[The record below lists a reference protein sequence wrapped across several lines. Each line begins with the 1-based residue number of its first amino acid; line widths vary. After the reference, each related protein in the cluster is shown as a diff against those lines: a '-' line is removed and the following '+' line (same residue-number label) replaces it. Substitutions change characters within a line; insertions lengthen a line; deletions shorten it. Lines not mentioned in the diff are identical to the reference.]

1 MVQDYLR
8 QIRSAKSE
16 SARRAL
22 LQTLLQRLFGGDAGA
37 ESIINKIAVGTEQA
51 INIPHPSGIRVGRA
65 DVGYEHVIIEWKQN
79 LRDKK
84 RAHDAKE
91 QLARYLH
98 GKWNDGD
105 LREHTLFATDGVIWR
120 RYAPN
125 YKTVAEQKDNQPP
138 QLEEARG
145 SFELD
150 EDNAH
155 EFYFF
160 LDRWL
165 FGTSKKKLT
174 LENVALDFGES
185 SGAFLRAVVSM
196 KDNAAAREHSET
208 QTAFCE
214 WQRMLSIAYA
224 KHDDTFEMFVFQTY
238 LSTFAKLLAYSF
250 LDKNTDLSD
259 RETMNVLRGD
269 AFDKFNVDNFAEGD
283 FFSWVAKDYCCR
295 DSLSWCRNILIKL
308 SDYDLTSA
316 EEDIFKGLYQ
326 EVIDNE
332 TRHALGEYYTPDWL
346 CERIVADL
354 DLHKDSR
361 VLDPACGSGSFL
373 RAAIAAIRRRN
384 PRVKAEKLAANIVG
398 IDIHPLAVQI
408 TKTTVLLALGAIAE
422 SSTPV
427 LLQVYLANAL
437 LLSKDANLYGEMFD
451 VKINAQQYQVNMA
464 GFKNDMKK
472 YHDAVQFCD
481 QYTGRPKKQQSEG
494 DFSQRFARGFSLDE
508 KSAKNIINDFYKIY
522 EAMKQARQDGKN
534 SIWRFV
540 LQNLYKPV
548 FMYQKFDVVV
558 GNPPWLKYS
567 DVVNAEYQS
576 LLRGL
581 ANELEV
587 MPWNRANMPNLE
599 IAALFLSHASSYFLR
614 PGGKI
619 AFVLPRSLLTGA
631 QHENTRKGAIHGFQL
646 STLWDLEKV
655 SPLFNVPST
664 VFFGG
669 QKANGQRV
677 QFPSA
682 GLRGASFAGTLPQS
696 QMSWEAA
703 EKFISEEA
711 ATWHL
716 SQMVSSS
723 NNGNGTTAITADKVF
738 QSSQCGYYASYFT
751 KGATIVPRAFYCI
764 APAQNEVG
772 GRDLNWRE
780 IVNCQTDPLI
790 LPGAKKPWDMVFEGR
805 LETKYFFR
813 TAIAKNMV
821 PFALA
826 GLQLV
831 VLPVR
836 IKKRMNG
843 NFAEMLNSEDMDNHM
858 SYWCQSCEEAWE
870 ARKTEKNREGEID
883 YLQWLNYRNKLTR
896 QNLNTRFL
904 VLYTASA
911 TYACAAVLDR
921 RDKALLDFPFFA
933 DSAAYWYATNSLS
946 EANYLLAFLN
956 SPLVSQLITP
966 FQARGLFGPRHI
978 SSKILQL
985 SLPQYDG
992 KNAAHKRLATLGG
1005 QCAKAAQKIAAVH
1018 LDEGGV
1024 NDMGPH
1030 HLGRVRS
1037 DIRNALTARLVQID
1051 KILAGILN

>member
-8 QIRSAKSE
+8 QIRSAKNE

-37 ESIINKIAVGTEQA
+37 ESIINKIAAGTEQA

-65 DVGYEHVIIEWKQN
+65 DIGYEDVLIEWKQN

-91 QLARYLH
+91 QLTKYLH

-105 LREHTLFATDGVIWR
+105 LREHTLFATDGVSWR

-196 KDNAAAREHSET
+196 KDNKAAREHSET
-208 QTAFCE
+208 QTAFRE

-250 LDKNTDLSD
+250 LDKDTDLSD
-259 RETMNVLRGD
+259 DETMNVLRGD
-269 AFDKFNVDNFAEGD
+269 AFNKFNVNNFAEGD
-283 FFSWVAKDYCCR
+283 FFSWVAKDYCR
-295 DSLSWCRNILIKL
+295 QNSLPWCRKILIKL

-326 EVIDNE
+326 EVIGNE

-354 DLHKDSR
+354 DLHKGSR

-384 PRVKAEKLAANIVG
+384 PRVRAETLAANIVG

-408 TKTTVLLALGAIAE
+408 TKTTVLLALRWAKKT
-422 SSTPV
+422 SKPLV
-427 LLQVYLANAL
+427 LRVYLANAL
-437 LLSKDANLYGEMFD
+437 LLNKDASLYGEIFD
-451 VKINAQQYQVNMA
+451 VTINAERYQVNMSA
-464 GFKNDMKK
+464 LGGDMDK
-472 YHDAVQFCD
+472 YDNAVRFCD
-481 QYTGRPKKQQSEG
+481 SWAGRSTDQQSL
-494 DFSQRFARGFSLDE
+494 DSFSRHFAKEFSLQS
-508 KSAKNIINDFYKIY
+508 KSAQSLINGFYKIY
-522 EAMKQARQDGKN
+522 VAMRQARQDGKN

-548 FMYQKFDVVV
+548 FIYQKFDVVV
-558 GNPPWLKYS
+558 GNPPWLTYS
-567 DVVNAEYQS
+567 DVANAEYQS

-587 MPWNRANMPNLE
+587 TPWNRANMPHLE

-619 AFVLPRSLLTGA
+619 AFVLPHSLLTGA

-655 SPLFNVPST
+655 SPLFNMPST
-664 VFFGG
+664 VFFGE

-682 GLRGASFAGTLPQS
+682 GLRGASFAGTLPQA
-696 QMSWEAA
+696 QMSWDAA
-703 EKFISEEA
+703 EKFISEKP

-716 SQMVSSS
+716 SQMVSLS

-738 QSSQCGYYASYFT
+738 QSSQCGYYAPYFT
-751 KGATIVPRAFYCI
+751 QGATIVPRAFYCI
-764 APAQNEVG
+764 TSDLRGVHN
-772 GRDLNWRE
+772 RDLHWRE
-780 IVNCQTDPLI
+780 VVNSKTDPLI
-790 LPGAKKPWDMVFEGR
+790 LRYAKKPWDKDFHGF

-813 TAIAKNMV
+813 TAVAKNVV
-821 PFALA
+821 PFAFA

-836 IKKRMNG
+836 IKKEWDG
-843 NFAEMLNSEDMDNHM
+843 NVAEMVDSCDIDRYAYQWFASCENEWEQHKTDKSRENEM
-858 SYWCQSCEEAWE
+858 SYLE
-870 ARKTEKNREGEID
+870 R
-883 YLQWLNYRNKLTR
+883 LNYQRGITG

-911 TYACAAVLDR
+911 MNACAAVLGR
-921 RDKALLDFPFFA
+921 QDKELLDFPFFA
-933 DSAAYWYATNSLS
+933 DSSTYWYATNNLS
-946 EANYLLAFLN
+946 EAHYLAAFLN
-956 SPLVSQLITP
+956 SHIANKKIKQ
-966 FQARGLFGPRHI
+966 FQPRGLFGPRSIHK
-978 SSKILQL
+978 KILQL
-985 SLPQYDG
+985 PLPQYDG

-1018 LDEGGV
+1018 LDEGDV

-1030 HLGRVRS
+1030 QLGRVRN
-1037 DIRNALTARLVQID
+1037 DVRNALTERLVQID